1 MTGAGTG
8 TVVDTIVVE
17 PIVLFTEGRVELAV
31 VTEVIILAA
40 DTGAGTGRET
50 RSLLGDEKSKPDIS
64 LLLSKTSVLALF
76 CLLWFVLLL

>member
-8 TVVDTIVVE
+8 TVIDLC
-17 PIVLFTEGRVELAV
+17 VLVTEGRVELAV
-31 VTEVIILAA
+31 VTVVGILAT
-40 DTGAGTGRET
+40 DTGIVTERET

-76 CLLWFVLLL
+76 CLLWLVLLL